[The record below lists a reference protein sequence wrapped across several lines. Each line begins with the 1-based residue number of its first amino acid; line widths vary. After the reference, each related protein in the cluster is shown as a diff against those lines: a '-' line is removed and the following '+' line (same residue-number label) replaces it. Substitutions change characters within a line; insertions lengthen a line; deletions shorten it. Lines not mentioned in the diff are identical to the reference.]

1 MMREE
6 RGDEEEVVWLLV
18 RLNDWVVSEGEALR
32 G

>member
-1 MMREE
+1 MREE

-18 RLNDWVVSEGEALR
+18 RLKGWVVSEGEALR